1 MCKVYNEIGCLTE
14 IKSRL
19 RAHNIH
25 EYKSINEVIKFRD
38 SYPTLRQQIV
48 ANHELL
54 VEQEK
59 VTLGESIVQ
68 LEHAIKEREI
78 VVKEKYQEGLENLNA
93 QLSNLLSMNSNGRRS
108 IVIYIKS
115 VILKLRI
122 RYTKITVNSKID
134 YSLKHLTDDFNKIT
148 GRHRFIV
155 SCFEDAV
162 RESSSP
168 QLNEL
173 DMKKQVVDE
182 INAFIYGAL
191 GEHKVVK
198 ELEKLSDDYILIND
212 FTCEFNPPIY
222 RRQQNDYIKS
232 IQIDHILVSP
242 SGVFLIETKNW
253 SKDSLNNLNLHSP
266 VEQIRR
272 TNFALYNIMNNEISN
287 ARFMLGKHHW
297 GDRKI
302 PIKNLIVLIN
312 HKPIEEFQH
321 VKILALNELLK
332 YVGYFKPCFSPQET
346 YDLAGYLLAFLKK

>member
-1 MCKVYNEIGCLTE
+1 MCKVYHEIGCLTE

-25 EYKSINEVIKFRD
+25 EYKSLNEVIKFRD
-38 SYPTLRQQIV
+38 NYSSSRKQIIS
-48 ANHELL
+48 NHELL
-54 VEQEK
+54 IEQEK
-59 VTLGESIVQ
+59 VTLSESIVQ
-68 LEHAIKEREI
+68 LEHAIKEQEI
-78 VVKEKYQEGLENLNA
+78 VVKEKYEEGLENLNT
-93 QLSNLLSMNSNGRRS
+93 QLCNLLSTNSNGKRS

-122 RYTKITVNSKID
+122 RYTKITVNSRID
-134 YSLKHLTDDFNKIT
+134 YSLKHLTDDYNKKND
-148 GRHRFIV
+148 RHKYIV
-155 SCFEDAV
+155 SNFDEAV
-162 RESSSP
+162 RESGSP

-173 DMKKQVVDE
+173 DRKKQVIDE

-212 FTCEFNPPIY
+212 FTCAFNPPIY

-232 IQIDHILVSP
+232 IQIDHILVAP

-272 TNFALYNIMNNEISN
+272 TNFALYKIMNNEISN
-287 ARFMLGKHHW
+287 ARFTLGKHHW

-321 VKILALNELLK
+321 VKILAVNGLIN
-332 YVGYFKPCFSPQET
+332 YVGYFKPCFSPKET
-346 YDLAGYLLAFLKK
+346 GDLAEYLLSFSK

>member
-25 EYKSINEVIKFRD
+25 EYKSLNEVIKFRD
-38 SYPTLRQQIV
+38 NYSSSRKQIV
-48 ANHELL
+48 LNHELL
-54 VEQEK
+54 IEQEK
-59 VTLGESIVQ
+59 VTLSESIVQ
-68 LEHAIKEREI
+68 LEHAIKEQEI
-78 VVKEKYQEGLENLNA
+78 AVKEKHQKVLDNLNS
-93 QLSNLLSMNSNGRRS
+93 QLINMLSLNSSGVNS

-115 VILKLRI
+115 LILKLRI
-122 RYTKITVNSKID
+122 RYSKITVNTKID
-134 YSLKHLTDDFNKIT
+134 YSLKQLTNDYGNKNDRY
-148 GRHRFIV
+148 RHIV
-155 SCFEDAV
+155 SRFEDAV

-173 DMKKQVVDE
+173 DRKKQVVDE

-232 IQIDHILVSP
+232 IQIDHILVAP
-242 SGVFLIETKNW
+242 SGVFLIEAKNW
-253 SKDSLNNLNLHSP
+253 SKDSLNSLSLYSP
-266 VEQIRR
+266 VEQIKR
-272 TNFALYNIMNNEISN
+272 TNFALYKLLNNEISN
-287 ARFMLGKHHW
+287 AGFMLNKHHW

-302 PIKNLIVLIN
+302 PVKNLIVLIN

-321 VKILALNELLK
+321 VKVLTLNDLLK
-332 YVGYFKPCFSPQET
+332 YVNYFKPCFSLDET
-346 YDLAGYLLAFLKK
+346 HKIADYLRSF